1 MKQTMKQK
9 KILRNFVAKNAHK
22 ANKAVVFN
30 DRTKYE
36 HGDFHAYSKTKSI
49 IKFSYCPY

>member
-30 DRTKYE
+30 DRTKYNRKE
-36 HGDFHAYSKTKSI
+36 KHKNKPSW
-49 IKFSYCPY
+49 